1 MQEFDVTGRIKEL
14 CNSRSWSYYK
24 LAKESGIPYSTL
36 NTMLHKTNAPSI
48 PTIERICQ
56 GLGISLSQFFAI
68 ENEIAKL
75 SEDQHQCLSVWDTLD
90 QNSKTLALAY
100 MQGIQD
106 RQNLP

>member
-24 LAKESGIPYSTL
+24 LAKASGIPYSTL

-56 GLGISLSQFFAI
+56 GLGITLSQFFDSTD
-68 ENEIAKL
+68 ETAKL
-75 SEDQHQCLSVWDTLD
+75 SKDQRQLLSVWDTLD
-90 QNSKTLALAY
+90 QKSKSLALTY
-100 MQGIQD
+100 MQGLRD
-106 RQNLP
+106 RQD

>member
-24 LAKESGIPYSTL
+24 LAKASGIPYSTM

-56 GLGISLSQFFAI
+56 GLGITLSQFFDAND
-68 ENEIAKL
+68 ETAKL
-75 SEDQHQCLSVWDTLD
+75 SEDQRQCLFVWGTLD
-90 QNSKTLALAY
+90 QKSKSLALTY
-100 MQGIQD
+100 MQGLQD
-106 RQNLP
+106 RQD